1 MKFYVISIILTVI
14 VLFIPIAQKAAADS
28 GDNIIAVSLESV
40 ETIAEDEGSGST
52 ESAGGGGGSGG
63 SPRTEEKQVVQQQE
77 KIKDNKQIK
86 ETVKEVSTNNQ
97 KSSVSESVSDKS
109 SKTSDSVSASGNTGS
124 EKGSGSGTSTGTG
137 TGSGSGTGGGTG
149 TGKGTGTGSGTGA
162 STGTGTGSN
171 SGKTYGCVK
180 GKGYKMVSNP
190 KIKLTRAQTL
200 TIPSGTRV
208 SVSASFTANGNLNIS
223 GVSGGNAEAQK
234 LARNAASGIRVNVI
248 DKTITKCSVT
258 ITYTL
263 AE

>member
-14 VLFIPIAQKAAADS
+14 VLFIPIAQKATADS

-52 ESAGGGGGSGG
+52 EPAGGGGGSGG

-97 KSSVSESVSDKS
+97 KSSVSDSVSDKS
-109 SKTSDSVSASGNTGS
+109 SKSSDSVSASGNTGS

-149 TGKGTGTGSGTGA
+149 IGSGTGA
-162 STGTGTGSN
+162 GTGTGTGSN

-180 GKGYKMVSNP
+180 GKGYKMVVNP